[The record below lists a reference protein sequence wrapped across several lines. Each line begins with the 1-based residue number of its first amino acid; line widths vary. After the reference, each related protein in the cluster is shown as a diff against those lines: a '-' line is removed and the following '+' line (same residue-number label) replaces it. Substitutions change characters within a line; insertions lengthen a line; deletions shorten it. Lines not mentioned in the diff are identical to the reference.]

1 MGGEEKMQKRP
12 EGVLQNVITYLC
24 FKANPNSY
32 RKLMKLVYLV
42 DVHHYEI
49 FGERLTDVPFR
60 HYDFGAFAPEV
71 YWCLDELYEAGILKD
86 VEIDTRSG
94 HRAIIPKPA
103 VEQTLIEL
111 PGSGLEA
118 VKRVIAE
125 WGSAMPDVVV
135 EFTKISLPFLGT
147 EYGEEIEF
155 SRVDPIMAYANE
167 RGVSTR
173 EAATD
178 DVLANDALVK
188 AVLEGDQEARK
199 GVDLLDYTE
208 VFED

>member
-1 MGGEEKMQKRP
+1 MGGEEKVQKRP

-24 FKANPNSY
+24 FKVNPNSY

-42 DVHHYEI
+42 DVYHYEM
-49 FGERLTDVPFR
+49 FGERLTDVPFK

-71 YWCLDELYEAGILKD
+71 YWCLEELYEVGMLKD
-86 VEIDTRSG
+86 LETVTRSG
-94 HRAIIPKPA
+94 HKAIVPKPA
-103 VEQTLIEL
+103 VKRTLIEL
-111 PGSGLEA
+111 PDSGFEALE
-118 VKRVIAE
+118 RVIKE

-135 EFTKISLPFLGT
+135 EFTKRSLPFLGT

-155 SRVDPIMAYANE
+155 SRVDPIIAYAKK
-167 RGVSTR
+167 RGVSAS

-178 DVLANDALVK
+178 DVLANDTLVE
-188 AVLEGDQEARK
+188 AILEGDQAARK